1 MSTFTLN
8 SITVKGLNVIAK
20 LVAGS
25 TLEFTRIAVGDGA
38 MPSDKTPLTVT
49 DLSNRLFDVQINS
62 VTSDGTG
69 SATVTGAF
77 SNADKETG
85 FFYRE
90 LGLFAKDPD
99 TQAEFLY
106 CYGNAAADAE
116 WISPSGASSVIE
128 KEVKI
133 VTLVGNAEV
142 VTAQIAS
149 GIYATKEELK
159 KALPVKADLDATADE
174 GGRVV
179 ASQMRFDK
187 AQTLYVDAAAAD
199 GGDGSEEKPFKTVQ
213 AAINAAYPGAY
224 LVKILIKAGT
234 YAENVATPTGGWNTW
249 IFEKNGTGTASIKS
263 LKIDVAPYTRIQ
275 GLTFS
280 PDSGGIGIQL
290 ISVASAAIESNT
302 INAGASSYGLY
313 ITRTGARINANTIN
327 NAGYAVFASE
337 SARVVAIG
345 TSGTGNTVGFTAD
358 GAIIQC
364 HSNNTIT
371 ATEKYRATNSGAINT
386 GNGDASFP
394 SNYSQMYS
402 LGDFTDASALKT
414 AILAEFG
421 KLGIGEKRDCW
432 FACNIAAGFGPF
444 PTGQRMQCTIIK
456 NTNSGSGYGVVMYR
470 SHHNAA
476 AAYMQIQDGAFA
488 TEAPVK
494 FADDNDVTI
503 KANWQSITDGT
514 TDVLTLTRGMYSIS
528 GVQPAQNLP
537 TIHDGTLI
545 VDDQLGSK
553 HLIYFPDI
561 EAKIY
566 SRAQN
571 GGSWQEWTEYTP
583 GIATTETYGLVRV
596 ADDSD
601 VLEDENDE
609 AAITPAVYHDVSDF
623 RHKETTY
630 AVGDK
635 VECMFN
641 FELFLEC
648 TQAGTTGSGALD
660 TRNVTHGQVITDGT
674 VQWTVR
680 THIRSVNNTVAGA
693 DGNVTIPIANKN
705 EAEGGTD
712 NIKVMTPLRVKDA
725 MKAMTYIS
733 SNSDL
738 NNYYITGRYYCG
750 SNKTVETLINS
761 PTNQAFFMDVIAN
774 EIGIGEQGMVWQFLT
789 KYNDTGRP
797 SEQFFRGY
805 YTYNG
810 APGWGAW
817 QKFLTDTSSGW
828 TVSKGAN
835 GWARNDATGLTIQ
848 WGEGQTGV
856 WIGYPRSFSTLYKC
870 VWQITS
876 AINWYDA
883 YTSQT
888 QNQNS
893 GFQIQPRGSGDRYTV
908 RYISIGLT

>member
-25 TLEFTRIAVGDGA
+25 TLQFTRIAIGDGA

-49 DLSNRLFDVQINS
+49 DLTNKLFDVTIQS
-62 VTSDGTG
+62 VTSSNGQ
-69 SATVTGAF
+69 ATVMGVF
-77 SNADKETG
+77 SNQDNETG

-90 LGLFAKDPD
+90 LGLFAKDPE
-99 TQAEFLY
+99 TQEEFLY
-106 CYGNAAADAE
+106 CYGNAGADAE
-116 WISPSGASSVIE
+116 WISPSGTSSVIE
-128 KEVKI
+128 KIVKI
-133 VTLVGNAEV
+133 VTLVGNAET
-142 VTAQIAS
+142 VTASIPS
-149 GIYATKEELK
+149 GIYATKEEMNT
-159 KALPVKADLDATADE
+159 ALSLKADLDATAE
-174 GGRVV
+174 GGGRVV
-179 ASQMRFDK
+179 TSQMRFDK
-187 AQTLYVDAAAAD
+187 TQTLYVDAAAAD

-213 AAINAAYPGAY
+213 AAIDAAYPGAY

-234 YAENVATPTGGWNTW
+234 YAENTATPTGSWNTW

-263 LKIDVAPYTRIQ
+263 LKIDVAPYVRVQ
-275 GLTFS
+275 GLTFT

-302 INAGASSYGLY
+302 INASASDYGLY

-394 SNYSQMYS
+394 SNYSQRYS
-402 LGDFTDASALKT
+402 LGDFSDASALKT
-414 AILAEFG
+414 ALLTEFG
-421 KLGIGEKRDCW
+421 KLGIGESRECW
-432 FACNIAAGFGPF
+432 FACNIAAGFGQF
-444 PTGQRMQCTIIK
+444 ETGQRMTCTIYK
-456 NTNSGSGYGVVMYR
+456 STNSGSGYGLVIFY
-470 SHHNAA
+470 SHHNVA

-488 TEAPVK
+488 TTAPVK
-494 FADDNDVTI
+494 FADENDVTV
-503 KANWQSITDGT
+503 KANWQSISDGT
-514 TDVLTLTRGMYSIS
+514 TDVLTLTRGIYSIS

-537 TIHDGTLI
+537 SIHDGTLI

-571 GGSWQEWTEYTP
+571 NEIWQEWTEYTP
-583 GIATTETYGLVRV
+583 GVATTETYGLVRV

-623 RHKETTY
+623 RHKETAY
-630 AVGDK
+630 SVGDK

-674 VQWTVR
+674 VKWTVR
-680 THIRSVNNTVAGA
+680 THIRSVNNAVADA
-693 DGNVTIPIANKN
+693 DGNISISAVPTGTILPFAGNSIPSGFLACNGSAISRSTYSALYGVIGTTYGTGNGSTTFNVPQLEDNRFIEFHSTRGTKKN
-705 EAEGGTD
+705 AGLP
-712 NIKVMTPLRVKDA
+712 N
-725 MKAMTYIS
+725 
-733 SNSDL
+733 
-738 NNYYITGRYYCG
+738 ITG
-750 SNKTVETLINS
+750 T
-761 PTNQAFFMDVIAN
+761 
-774 EIGIGEQGMVWQFLT
+774 
-789 KYNDTGRP
+789 
-797 SEQFFRGY
+797 
-805 YTYNG
+805 TYSIVSQQPYSDGALNG
-810 APGWGAW
+810 ADVLP
-817 QKFLTDTSSGW
+817 
-828 TVSKGAN
+828 
-835 GWARNDATGLTIQ
+835 
-848 WGEGQTGV
+848 
-856 WIGYPRSFSTLYKC
+856 
-870 VWQITS
+870 
-876 AINWYDA
+876 
-883 YTSQT
+883 
-888 QNQNS
+888 
-893 GFQIQPRGSGDRYTV
+893 DRYGVVPDSNNDNLLRYLRFDASQSNAIYGGSSTTQPKSLTV
-908 RYISIGLT
+908 RAIIKY